1 MFPHFLALFLQTTFN
16 LADGFRHRCDR
27 SCASSYVIIV
37 CHGAIAANIAV
48 GGIIANESLFA
59 IAFAEEC
66 NLEPRM
72 DMCLYKQGKHNKAY
86 KI

>member
-1 MFPHFLALFLQTTFN
+1 MQTTLM
-16 LADGFRHRCDR
+16 LADGFRHRRDCC
-27 SCASSYVIIV
+27 CASSYVIIV
-37 CHGAIAANIAV
+37 CHGATSAYVAV